1 MPDFNLSPEEILR
14 EKEIRGGIKY
24 DDPDDLNLEPVQ
36 PELDPNLNI
45 YEERGQDQKSEN
57 PSVEEKSIQPVP
69 TPEFREQAPL
79 DLGWKNLPL
88 GMLPSKGLFYPEN
101 SRIAIRSAEVKEIR
115 QFSMIDEDD
124 MLDIDQKLNLVLDAC
139 CTIKFGDSG
148 SVVSYKDLK
157 QEDRFFVIMAIRDLT
172 FVKGENR
179 IILDGSGNCSTKGC
193 RGMEAIE
200 LRTGV
205 LSNYDLDEN
214 LMKFYSFQERKFVFP
229 IRRIGKSIKMT
240 VPSIGVTKAIS
251 DFVRNSVRRGEDL
264 DQSFIKIAPFYFQDW
279 RGLDDFKIKEA
290 MISSVQEWTKEE
302 FSAYF
307 ELAEKIKVGTKLKSR
322 VKCDTCGEG
331 EVTAPIYF
339 PGGFRS
345 LFVIS
350 DIFGELF

>member
-1 MPDFNLSPEEILR
+1 MSDFNLSPEEILR
-14 EKEIRGGIKY
+14 EKELRGGVKY
-24 DDPDDLNLEPVQ
+24 DDPDDLNLDPV
-36 PELDPNLNI
+36 DPPLNQNV
-45 YEERGQDQKSEN
+45 YDQSAMVQEKHVLKSEEIKK
-57 PSVEEKSIQPVP
+57 PQPV
-69 TPEFREQAPL
+69 PEFREQAPL

-139 CTIKFGDSG
+139 CTIKFGDTD

-179 IILDGSGNCSTKGC
+179 ILLDGTKKCSTKGC
-193 RGMEAIE
+193 NGMEAIE

-205 LSNYDLDEN
+205 LTNYDLDEN
-214 LMKFYSFQERKFVFP
+214 LMKFYSFQERQFVFP
-229 IRRIGKSIKMT
+229 IRRIGKTVKMN

-251 DFVRNSVRRGEDL
+251 DFVRNSVRKGEDV
-264 DQSFIKIAPFYFQDW
+264 DKSFIKIAPFYFNDW

-290 MISSVQEWTKEE
+290 MVSSTQEWTKEE

-307 ELAEKIKVGTKLKSR
+307 EIADRIKIGTNLKSR

-331 EVTAPIYF
+331 EVTAPINF

-350 DIFGELF
+350 DIFRELF

>member
-1 MPDFNLSPEEILR
+1 MSDYNLSPEEILR
-14 EKEIRGGIKY
+14 EKEIRGGIQY
-24 DDPDDLNLEPVQ
+24 DDPTTLNLEPEVTS
-36 PELDPNLNI
+36 NV
-45 YEERGQDQKSEN
+45 YSEPGKEQEKQVN
-57 PSVEEKSIQPVP
+57 NQETLGTKRPSE
-69 TPEFREQAPL
+69 PEFREQAPL
-79 DLGWKNLPL
+79 DLGWKNLPMGL
-88 GMLPSKGLFYPEN
+88 LPSKGLFYPEN
-101 SRIAIRSAEVKEIR
+101 TRIAIRSAEVREIR

-124 MLDIDQKLNLVLDAC
+124 MLDIDAKLNLILDAC
-139 CTIKFGDSG
+139 CTIKFGDTG
-148 SVVSYKDLK
+148 NVVSFRDLK

-179 IILDGSGNCSTKGC
+179 ILIDGSDKCSTEGC
-193 RGMEAIE
+193 KGMESIE

-205 LSNYDLDEN
+205 LSNYDLDDD
-214 LMKFYSFQERKFVFP
+214 LLKFYSHHERQFVFP
-229 IRRIGKSIKMT
+229 IRRIGKTIKMN

-251 DFVRNSVRRGEDL
+251 DFVRNSVRKGDDI

-279 RGLDDFKIKEA
+279 RGLDDFKIREA
-290 MISSVQEWTKEE
+290 MISSAQDWTKEE

-307 ELAEKIKVGTKLKSR
+307 ELADRIKVGTKLRSR

-350 DIFGELF
+350 DIFRELF

>member
-1 MPDFNLSPEEILR
+1 
-14 EKEIRGGIKY
+14 
-24 DDPDDLNLEPVQ
+24 
-36 PELDPNLNI
+36 
-45 YEERGQDQKSEN
+45 
-57 PSVEEKSIQPVP
+57 
-69 TPEFREQAPL
+69 
-79 DLGWKNLPL
+79 
-88 GMLPSKGLFYPEN
+88 
-101 SRIAIRSAEVKEIR
+101 
-115 QFSMIDEDD
+115 
-124 MLDIDQKLNLVLDAC
+124 
-139 CTIKFGDSG
+139 
-148 SVVSYKDLK
+148 
-157 QEDRFFVIMAIRDLT
+157 MAIRDLT

-179 IILDGSGNCSTKGC
+179 IILDGSNNCLTKGC

-229 IRRIGKSIKMT
+229 IRRIGKTIKMT

-290 MISSVQEWTKEE
+290 MVSSAQEWTKEE

-350 DIFGELF
+350 DIFRELF